1 MPQLLEFMPS
11 QIKQSTQTKNDLD
24 HCIRCKASHPWTR
37 RMLLQYGDKKRSVL
51 AILCDRCGDEHRR
64 MNLKEAKI
72 VDLHEAAF
80 AVLKSMMP

>member
-1 MPQLLEFMPS
+1 
-11 QIKQSTQTKNDLD
+11 
-24 HCIRCKASHPWTR
+24 
-37 RMLLQYGDKKRSVL
+37 MLLQYGDKKRSVL